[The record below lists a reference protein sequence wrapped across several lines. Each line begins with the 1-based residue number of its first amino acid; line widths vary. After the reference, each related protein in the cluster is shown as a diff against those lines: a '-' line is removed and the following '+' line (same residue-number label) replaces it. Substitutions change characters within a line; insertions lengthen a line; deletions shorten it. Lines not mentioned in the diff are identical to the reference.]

1 MQRIMIDNI
10 DAALNRGELISGNGH
25 LQVLKAFH
33 IHFSCLHNCEI
44 YCVHL
49 ILLCLFVTDLADK
62 TRTLAMESKVYAK
75 EAKYLNLRTS
85 LAAKAAI
92 VVVFVLILVFLRFW
106 LF

>member
-1 MQRIMIDNI
+1 M
-10 DAALNRGELISGNGH
+10 
-25 LQVLKAFH
+25 F
-33 IHFSCLHNCEI
+33 
-44 YCVHL
+44 
-49 ILLCLFVTDLADK
+49 LFATDLSDK